1 MQEMVKNDE
10 VAKAFEIKLVEYGKG
25 WCRFSMAVKKGM
37 MNAYGALHGSVIYA
51 LADVA
56 FAVACNSYGVKGVA
70 LSMTMQYRRPACEN
84 DLLTADAR
92 EESRGK
98 TTGLY
103 RIKITNREGKL
114 VAVADGL
121 AYISQK

>member
-10 VAKAFEIKLVEYGKG
+10 VAKAFGIKLVEHDKG
-25 WCRFSMAVKKGM
+25 WCKFSMVVKKGM
-37 MNAYGALHGSVIYA
+37 MNAYGALHGSIIYA

-56 FAVACNSYGVKGVA
+56 FAVACNSHGVKGVA
-70 LSMTMQYRRPACEN
+70 LSMTMHYRRPACEN
-84 DLLTADAR
+84 EHLTAEAR

-103 RIKITNREGKL
+103 RIKIMNGEGKL

-121 AYISQK
+121 AFLSQK